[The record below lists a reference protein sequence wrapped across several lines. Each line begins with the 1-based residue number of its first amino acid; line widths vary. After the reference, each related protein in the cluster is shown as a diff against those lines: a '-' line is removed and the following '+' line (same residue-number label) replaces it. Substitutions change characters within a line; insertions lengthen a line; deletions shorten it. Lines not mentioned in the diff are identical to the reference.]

1 MSGARNERFPVQPDG
16 PDRSASSSLSGL
28 ARSTFVAPTGGR
40 GHMFLPWAC
49 QALLRLR
56 LLRLACLLVTPGAG
70 FGRGIAVA
78 GLLFRRPLHRRRR
91 VLHALLPIGAGG
103 VGLFIAA
110 VAA

>member
-1 MSGARNERFPVQPDG
+1 
-16 PDRSASSSLSGL
+16 
-28 ARSTFVAPTGGR
+28 
-40 GHMFLPWAC
+40 MFLPRAC
-49 QALLRLR
+49 QALFRLR

-78 GLLFRRPLHRRRR
+78 GLLFHRPLHRRRR

-110 VAA
+110 VAAARRAAHGCRNEKGKSNPPHGSLLL